1 LKNLVKSIEIGWI
14 CSYILVFY
22 QNIEDMKAKTNII
35 GVTVLVVAAALL
47 TASTTTT
54 TNTLGSILGVTL
66 PINQK
71 LAFAQANNAT
81 SSSNVTGATTTTI
94 PTLTKPGE
102 KEFYV
107 FTVEIPD
114 VEEEKL
120 KVAGDAFSLT
130 TLTVNKGDKVTVHFY
145 NVDPV
150 KTERHSFTIGAPYN
164 IDKDLLPGQSAVAS
178 FTADHEGIFQ
188 YYCKYHLPVMIG
200 QLEVVP

>member
-14 CSYILVFY
+14 CLYILVFY

-102 KEFYV
+102 KNSM
-107 FTVEIPD
+107 
-114 VEEEKL
+114 
-120 KVAGDAFSLT
+120 FS
-130 TLTVNKGDKVTVHFY
+130 
-145 NVDPV
+145 
-150 KTERHSFTIGAPYN
+150 
-164 IDKDLLPGQSAVAS
+164 Q
-178 FTADHEGIFQ
+178 
-188 YYCKYHLPVMIG
+188 
-200 QLEVVP
+200 